1 MRLARYSR
9 LEVSEFREMIPLPV
23 KIDLQPIIRATRQVF
38 LLATFAIVACCHALG
53 ADDQWLDNEALGK
66 IKLGRKAADLMPLIG
81 KPDSKGKDT
90 EWGAIGE
97 WVQEWRF
104 KSQGLTLHM
113 ASASKGGAKTVLT
126 ITAEAPSKL
135 TTARGIHI
143 GSTIAE
149 VTKAYGKVQ
158 DKEGSVPGKTFVA
171 GSVYGGVIFTFA
183 SGKVSQIF
191 IGAAAE

>member
-1 MRLARYSR
+1 MFPLAVNPD
-9 LEVSEFREMIPLPV
+9 LKPV
-23 KIDLQPIIRATRQVF
+23 IRSIRQIF
-38 LLATFAIVACCHALG
+38 ILATFAIVACCHALG

-66 IKLGRKAADLMPLIG
+66 IKLGRKAADLAGLIG

-90 EWGAIGE
+90 EWDAIGE

-113 ASASKGGAKTVLT
+113 ASKSKGGAKTVLT

-135 TTARGIHI
+135 ATARGIHI

-158 DKEGSVPGKTFVA
+158 DKEGSEPGKTFVA
-171 GSVYGGVIFTFA
+171 GSVYGGVIFTFTG
-183 SGKVSQIF
+183 GKVSRIF
-191 IGAAAE
+191 LGAAAE